1 MIKNKE
7 AQRVK
12 KTRDIQLDFV
22 RVVATFFVMSVHFF
36 LKTGF
41 YKQQIIG
48 WESFVQIRSGQIF
61 TGKNLEDIRNIM
73 TAVKPEGISSDKY
86 FDKYVLIIDKPLIL
100 YYT

>member
-1 MIKNKE
+1 M
-7 AQRVK
+7 K

-48 WESFVQIRSGQIF
+48 WESFVQILFRSLFMTCVPLFIILSGYLL
-61 TGKNLEDIRNIM
+61 NYRNINIKHFLSIRK
-73 TAVKPEGISSDKY
+73 VLFQY
-86 FDKYVLIIDKPLIL
+86 FFVHYFTFFI
-100 YYT
+100 